1 MSEDKKEG
9 SAKKETWKDK
19 IIIKAK
25 STGYYLRTGSRIA
38 LIFIAIFFFIGA
50 SVATYVGIINL
61 IDILVSLTEHVTLS
75 NDTKVI
81 QDLIMLAEHF
91 MIAIT
96 FFAICIALV
105 YFSIPEPKEKE
116 LGKLG
121 EIKDLEKYI
130 FSMVIATISVIFL
143 SGVLSVTTKLSNTS
157 EILEFGIGIA
167 VVIIALGVY
176 IKYTTLTK
184 EERKKFTKR

>member
-61 IDILVSLTEHVTLS
+61 IYILVSLTEHVTWS
-75 NDTKVI
+75 NDTI
-81 QDLIMLAEHF
+81 IINDLIILAEHF

-105 YFSIPEPKEKE
+105 YFSIPEPKENE

-143 SGVLSVTTKLSNTS
+143 SAVLSITTDLSNTS
-157 EILEFGIGIA
+157 EILKLGIGIA
-167 VVIIALGVY
+167 AVIIALGVY

-184 EERKKFTKR
+184 